1 MEKNS
6 KYGDKCN
13 FHTLARP
20 QRKAADSQ
28 EIGQMLEDSN
38 KKRRTSQVFLM
49 TVAGTKL
56 FNLLWRFFFENCTN
70 VEKKK
75 LPLSFSIR
83 GLSLKPYLYIYLR
96 QALKR
101 WNMGKVVFVG

>member
-20 QRKAADSQ
+20 HRKAADSQ

-56 FNLLWRFFFENCTN
+56 FNLLWRFFFENCTD

-75 LPLSFSIR
+75 VTIEFQYTRVIFKTLLV
-83 GLSLKPYLYIYLR
+83 YLFE
-96 QALKR
+96 A
-101 WNMGKVVFVG
+101 GP